1 MRDMALAACGAA
13 LLFFFAAPLSAQLF
27 APAPAALRSA
37 AAPSSA
43 ALAPVYIQHPAA
55 PAFQPP
61 VQSSEAQ
68 PSAAAIFAGAAV
80 LAAVCCRARAP
91 SAVAMAAVDGR
102 DEAGVLSRRM
112 MLAGL
117 AAAPL
122 FAASAAQAAGLSADA
137 GGGAKGAK
145 PACAGT
151 ACPAGKK
158 PTAKAVWVPRKKV
171 ISRPQSV
178 INGCNVEK
186 ACNKGAVFPFS
197 KRSNDVFQK
206 NFDAA
211 VNKYKARQPKEP
223 EEGK

>member
-61 VQSSEAQ
+61 VQSSE
-68 PSAAAIFAGAAV
+68 
-80 LAAVCCRARAP
+80 ARAP